1 MRVGVPA
8 AMVLVVALGLGAS
21 TRAWA
26 SAEDLFGYG
35 AVAPALAGGGAA
47 TVTGYAAVHANP
59 ASLNVDRA
67 RTLTLGYEFHLFDAE
82 LDGHPHLVEPVRG
95 AIVGV
100 TLPIPFR
107 GPLAERITLGMGFFV
122 PSQVVVRAEMLLPEE
137 PQYLLLDSRGQS
149 VAIQLALGADVTP
162 WLSAGVGFRA
172 LAELVGTVQLTA
184 DASGRLGSR
193 VEDQLI
199 ATYAPT
205 AGVRVHHGSWAA
217 GLVFRGTLS
226 GIIDVD
232 VLSEDTPVPL
242 PNLNIAGVAQYD
254 PLQMSLEGAWTP
266 GRTLTLS
273 AGATWKHWSAY
284 DGPFQQTTA
293 AGPRPDN
300 PKLHDIVIPHV
311 GARWLANDG
320 PRGSLTL
327 RGGVALEPTPMPPA
341 EADRREYDAARAKL
355 GLGLSVGLGRG
366 PARPVRFDLYA
377 QEQVLVPR
385 THDDDVESSGQIF
398 SMGFA
403 MGVAF

>member
-1 MRVGVPA
+1 VRVGWFL
-8 AMVLVVALGLGAS
+8 VLVVLGEPA
-21 TRAWA
+21 RVWA

-35 AVAPALAGGGAA
+35 ATAPALAGGGAA
-47 TVTGYAAVHANP
+47 TVNGYAAVHANP

-67 RTLTLGYEFHLFDAE
+67 RTLTLGYEFHLFDAR
-82 LDGHPHLVEPVRG
+82 LDGHPRLIEPVRG

-107 GPLAERITLGMGFFV
+107 GPLADRVTLGMGFFV
-122 PSQVVVRAEMLLPEE
+122 PSQVVVRGEMLLPEE

-149 VAIQLALGADVTP
+149 VAIQLAVGADVTP
-162 WLSAGVGFRA
+162 WLCLGVGFRA
-172 LAELVGTVQLTA
+172 LAELVGTVELTT

-205 AGVRVHHGSWAA
+205 GGLRVHHGPWAV
-217 GLVFRGTLS
+217 GLALRGELS
-226 GIIDVD
+226 GVIDVD
-232 VLSEDTPVPL
+232 VLAEDTPVPL

-254 PLQMSLEGAWTP
+254 PAQISLEGAL
-266 GRTLTLS
+266 RLRRDLVVA

-284 DGPFQQTTA
+284 DGPIQQTTE
-293 AGPRPDN
+293 AGPPPDN
-300 PKLHDIVIPHV
+300 PDLRDTIVPHA
-311 GARWLANDG
+311 GATWTVTDAR
-320 PRGSLTL
+320 PGSFTV
-327 RGGVALEPTPMPPA
+327 RGGVALEPTPVPPA
-341 EADRREYDAARAKL
+341 EEDRRHYDAARLKIGA
-355 GLGLSVGLGRG
+355 GFGVGLGRG
-366 PARPVRFDLYA
+366 PVRPLSIDVFA

-385 THDDDVESSGQIF
+385 THEDGVESTGQIF